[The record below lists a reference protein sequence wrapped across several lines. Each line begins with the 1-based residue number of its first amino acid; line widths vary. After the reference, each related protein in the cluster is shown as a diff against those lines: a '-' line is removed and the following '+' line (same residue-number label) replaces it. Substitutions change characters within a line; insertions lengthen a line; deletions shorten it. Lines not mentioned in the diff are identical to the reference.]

1 MKINEI
7 EVRVR
12 YADTDAM
19 GVVYHTNYFVW
30 CEMARTEL
38 VRNQGYSYKEFEENG
53 IALPVIEG
61 RMFYKT
67 PDVYDDIIVVSTK
80 LEELTKVKMKLSYNI
95 SNKKT
100 GKILA
105 EGYTIHCYLDINKG
119 RPTRAPERIIN
130 ILQPVLVK

>member
-1 MKINEI
+1 M

-12 YADTDAM
+12 YADTDTM
-19 GVVYHTNYFVW
+19 GVVYHSNYFIW

-38 VRNQGYSYKEFEENG
+38 IRNLGYSYKEFENNG

-67 PDVYDDIIVVSTK
+67 PAVYDDVVLVRTK
-80 LEELTKVKMKLSYNI
+80 LVDLTKVKMKLSYNI

-100 GKILA
+100 GKLLA
-105 EGYTIHCYLDINKG
+105 EGYTVHCYLNIKNG
-119 RPTRAPERIIN
+119 RPTRAPEKFIN
-130 ILQPVLVK
+130 ILQPVLEKQ